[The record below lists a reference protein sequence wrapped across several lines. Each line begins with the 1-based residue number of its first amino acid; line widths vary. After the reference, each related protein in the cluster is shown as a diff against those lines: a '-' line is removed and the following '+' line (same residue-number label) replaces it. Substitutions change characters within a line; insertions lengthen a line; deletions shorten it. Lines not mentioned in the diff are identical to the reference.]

1 MRRWLWPYA
10 MLAIMLTLIGLGV
23 LFATVSGMG
32 LEQAGAE
39 LAAANTFAIEP
50 LRQFLIS
57 MLEMLVP
64 IDLPA
69 WFKSLY
75 ATLVVVAL
83 VGLVLSIV
91 TGLLLLPIFYALASR
106 DR

>member
-10 MLAIMLTLIGLGV
+10 LLAIVLTLIGLGI
-23 LFATVSGMG
+23 LFSTVSGLG
-32 LEQAGAE
+32 LERAGAE
-39 LAAANTFAIEP
+39 LSAANALAVEP
-50 LRQFLIS
+50 LRNFLIS

-64 IDLPA
+64 FDLPA

-91 TGLLLLPIFYALASR
+91 VGLLLLPIFYALASR
-106 DR
+106 GR